1 MSVNLPGDNPDST
14 KQQVQKEQKALF
26 DKLTGEGMDKK
37 QAALFAGYSPETR
50 PEERPSKRIAKAL
63 QVKGVNDDKLAETIR
78 NGLDAKT
85 RFDTPD
91 HNAITK
97 YLALAG
103 KWLGYE
109 KDNLSVQ
116 VGLNVSGQV
125 IDPNK
130 LNESMRIIEAEIVQ
144 REHEGTKEAS

>member
-1 MSVNLPGDNPDST
+1 MSE
-14 KQQVQKEQKALF
+14 EQKALF
-26 DKLTGEGMDKK
+26 TKLTAEGMDKK

-50 PEERPSKRIAKAL
+50 LEDRPSKRISRSL
-63 QVKGVNDDKLAETIR
+63 SSKGVNDDKLAETIK

-85 RFDTPD
+85 RWDTPD

-116 VGLNVSGQV
+116 VGLNLSGQV

-130 LNESMRIIEAEIVQ
+130 LSESMRIIEAEIVD
-144 REHEGTKEAS
+144 RGENENK